1 MDNMDSKTQE
11 QRGEEVC
18 VRLELVSV
26 CGRGSRVCGWL
37 AGWVCPFTS
46 DAVFLNPSHRLHPRH
61 VGSSLQSGAGAVGSG
76 LVPAEQRPQA
86 GPAPPLDDAG
96 ADLAPR
102 RYSSAPPPP
111 HPHLLLSHT
120 QLVVRGAGFSSRG
133 PESTPRLLYGGQQRV
148 VSQTWK
154 SGGPVLSSCSCGAEP
169 QLCRPEVTASRSA
182 SVSSSG

>member
-1 MDNMDSKTQE
+1 MDNMDNKTQE

-102 RYSSAPPPP
+102 RYSSAPPPAP
-111 HPHLLLSHT
+111 PTPAAVPEGSLWSGVQGLAAGARSLHPDFFM
-120 QLVVRGAGFSSRG
+120 GDSSAWC
-133 PESTPRLLYGGQQRV
+133 PRPGSLE
-148 VSQTWK
+148 
-154 SGGPVLSSCSCGAEP
+154 VLSFPTVLQLWSGA
-169 QLCRPEVTASRSA
+169 SA
-182 SVSSSG
+182 V